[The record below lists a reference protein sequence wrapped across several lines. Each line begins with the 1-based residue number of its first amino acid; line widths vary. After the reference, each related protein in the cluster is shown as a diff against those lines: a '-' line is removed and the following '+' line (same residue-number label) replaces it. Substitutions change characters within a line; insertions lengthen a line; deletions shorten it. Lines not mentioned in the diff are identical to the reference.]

1 MSNDININF
10 LLYGMRISR
19 MECDVQAYT
28 NIVLLI
34 DAVANTMF
42 LYAVYKL
49 VVFCC
54 AGNDT
59 WQ

>member
-1 MSNDININF
+1 
-10 LLYGMRISR
+10 MRISR